1 MEKMVKSKLTGVFI
15 LAGIIPVVLLTV
27 YFSFQSSGLNIAG
40 KPNTPNV
47 LQSEKNNAVSLTA
60 RNSWYLTM
68 ILRKVELAGRM
79 GGDVIAGVF
88 KRQNAFF
95 TQEDYRKIKTDAG
108 GKFLWSPE
116 KEGGVLFVSGSYKE
130 ASKDGKIPVI
140 GAYLDSTLS
149 LIEKNGTVIESV
161 YIMTETAVRKYPWAK
176 IDDLVKTGLYKV
188 GNYKIKADSLFMNED
203 SSPYRIA
210 GPDLNKSRMEIWTEA
225 YWNQESKSWM
235 ISYFMPLY
243 IDGVYKGVLGADIS
257 LQKLLEK
264 LIGKDQA
271 KKFTYPDTFPA
282 VLTKNGVLA
291 ASSIYGYDMLKIDG
305 AVTAQSDLKSY
316 GNEGFQSSLSRVLD
330 PKFWENT
337 TRDEELGGVESVSV
351 NKKEYYLAHFPVRTG
366 GLSLVLFIPA
376 VNLEKSA
383 AVSVT
388 TAKSKS
394 SGINIAVLGT
404 GLLCTGLSIV
414 FMVILLNYVSKNTE
428 LSSEDGTLRS
438 SATMLTEEKKIFDD
452 KLREFGERN
461 TELGNQLEK
470 VRTELKE
477 ALAKNGGAKPD
488 LSQYI
493 SINEFNMKLEAERK
507 GLLLKISEIEK
518 SKNDFERR
526 LNEKTAEYRKLIM
539 QPGTASGEPDPNKY
553 IKIEDY
559 NKKLET
565 ERKNFISKVNELE
578 KVGAELEVRFN
589 ESKIDKNR
597 LEEKLSELTKNS
609 SSKNG
614 NDQGMVQRLGE
625 VQKANDGF
633 KENFEKLKGENE
645 QLVNKVKSLENEGR
659 NLAEMLV
666 SKFEE
671 EKKNYNIKVEELNKQ
686 VNIEASRV
694 VELENKIKTDSV
706 KLAQM
711 DPSRFI
717 PLAEVNTR
725 IEADRK
731 NFVLKIQELENRL
744 KTAVEKPDPAR
755 FVPLDKVNEEK
766 AAREKENKDEVAV
779 LEKKLMEAAA
789 VMTGMKQL
797 EEKNK
802 ALEEKLVEVSQV
814 AAGAKQLEQ
823 KDKELEAKQNEM
835 VFKLQER
842 EQQFA
847 ELQALKNREV
857 EAGQKEQAD
866 LSAKLQEA
874 EKQLG
879 ELNSLRELAGAKDNE
894 IQEKQR
900 QLAEL
905 EEKNNSVLKEKEE
918 YFEVRLAEMEKK
930 VKAAEEKPVNTAE
943 FMPVEKVADLVT
955 ERLEA
960 QDQKYAGRIR
970 DLEQALKAEKEK
982 PVADLSAYVP
992 LSELQAKIEEEKK
1005 SALDRINQ
1013 LETAV
1018 RALNQEKT
1026 GLAVQLAEV
1035 ASSKDAAQKVMA
1047 TVGEATRRM
1056 EEDKLKASGKV
1067 RELEMIKLDLEQKYM
1082 LLVNENKKMTEA
1094 LNVVEGRK
1102 KETDKQAQSL
1112 ILKVGED
1119 QQALKEK
1126 IKDLEEQKGELTAE
1140 RDAARKHYE
1149 IMRKELEQEQAKP
1162 LPVFSVETKTDTEDK
1177 QKRKLEMVIE
1187 RTSAFKSDLNIE
1199 EPGKEK
1205 PVEKSENNE
1214 TDLKS
1219 KTEQAGG
1226 KHDSFDIYTA
1236 PSPAAPVSS
1245 PEHSEEEENN
1255 LLVVDDK
1262 GEIIKIFGDSLYN
1275 MGYSVYIARN
1285 AKLAKQK
1292 LTMGNYRNVIISA
1305 SLADGDYKE
1314 FFESVKKGDAKYAER
1329 IVFYNNEETKD
1340 KEFLSDKKIMKSGS
1354 TEVDIKKLMI

>member
-1 MEKMVKSKLTGVFI
+1 MVKSKLTGVFI
-15 LAGIIPVVLLTV
+15 LAGMIPVVLLTV

-493 SINEFNMKLEAERK
+493 SINEFNM
-507 GLLLKISEIEK
+507 
-518 SKNDFERR
+518 
-526 LNEKTAEYRKLIM
+526 T
-539 QPGTASGEPDPNKY
+539 
-553 IKIEDY
+553 
-559 NKKLET
+559 LET

-905 EEKNNSVLKEKEE
+905 EEKNNSVLKEK
-918 YFEVRLAEMEKK
+918 
-930 VKAAEEKPVNTAE
+930 
-943 FMPVEKVADLVT
+943 
-955 ERLEA
+955 
-960 QDQKYAGRIR
+960 
-970 DLEQALKAEKEK
+970 
-982 PVADLSAYVP
+982 
-992 LSELQAKIEEEKK
+992 
-1005 SALDRINQ
+1005 
-1013 LETAV
+1013 
-1018 RALNQEKT
+1018 
-1026 GLAVQLAEV
+1026 
-1035 ASSKDAAQKVMA
+1035 
-1047 TVGEATRRM
+1047 
-1056 EEDKLKASGKV
+1056 
-1067 RELEMIKLDLEQKYM
+1067 
-1082 LLVNENKKMTEA
+1082 
-1094 LNVVEGRK
+1094 
-1102 KETDKQAQSL
+1102 
-1112 ILKVGED
+1112 
-1119 QQALKEK
+1119 
-1126 IKDLEEQKGELTAE
+1126 
-1140 RDAARKHYE
+1140 
-1149 IMRKELEQEQAKP
+1149 
-1162 LPVFSVETKTDTEDK
+1162 
-1177 QKRKLEMVIE
+1177 
-1187 RTSAFKSDLNIE
+1187 
-1199 EPGKEK
+1199 
-1205 PVEKSENNE
+1205 
-1214 TDLKS
+1214 
-1219 KTEQAGG
+1219 
-1226 KHDSFDIYTA
+1226 
-1236 PSPAAPVSS
+1236 
-1245 PEHSEEEENN
+1245 
-1255 LLVVDDK
+1255 
-1262 GEIIKIFGDSLYN
+1262 
-1275 MGYSVYIARN
+1275 
-1285 AKLAKQK
+1285 
-1292 LTMGNYRNVIISA
+1292 
-1305 SLADGDYKE
+1305 
-1314 FFESVKKGDAKYAER
+1314 
-1329 IVFYNNEETKD
+1329 
-1340 KEFLSDKKIMKSGS
+1340 
-1354 TEVDIKKLMI
+1354 

>member
-1 MEKMVKSKLTGVFI
+1 MVKSKLTGVFI
-15 LAGIIPVVLLTV
+15 LAGMIPVVLLTV

-789 VMTGMKQL
+789 VITGMKQL

-802 ALEEKLVEVSQV
+802 ALEEKLVEVYQV
-814 AAGAKQLEQ
+814 DAGAKQ
-823 KDKELEAKQNEM
+823 
-835 VFKLQER
+835 
-842 EQQFA
+842 
-847 ELQALKNREV
+847 
-857 EAGQKEQAD
+857 
-866 LSAKLQEA
+866 
-874 EKQLG
+874 
-879 ELNSLRELAGAKDNE
+879 
-894 IQEKQR
+894 
-900 QLAEL
+900 L

-1354 TEVDIKKLMI
+1354 TEVDIKKLVI